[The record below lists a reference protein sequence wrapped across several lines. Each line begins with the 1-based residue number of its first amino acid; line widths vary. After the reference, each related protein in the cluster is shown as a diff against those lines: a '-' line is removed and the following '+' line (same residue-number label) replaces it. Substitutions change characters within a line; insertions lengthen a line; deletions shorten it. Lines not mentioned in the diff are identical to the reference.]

1 MMTEFLRRFYLFLI
15 LRRFY
20 FLPWFVALFFIIYLL
35 RDVSDVYFVF
45 LLFFLVGAFAFE
57 TRNVFAVLYFRRFFE
72 GFRCR
77 LRPPAVCILYKPK
90 EQPPPEVPLPGGT
103 VYEGLFFTAAIIID
117 ERAWLH
123 ELQHIRDAPIFSTLR
138 YTLLAVMFTALH
150 LYIALKTTSEIIM
163 AEITTAMIFSAS
175 IASILLKYVG
185 EFRAYRREGV
195 SLPEALERI
204 ENAAKVTG
212 GLTRNIT
219 FYIVVIALTVYI
231 VSITIDNL
239 PYSAVAVA
247 GGSALVF
254 ALVLRRALGV
264 FTRRL
269 FGIDVGD
276 FLFSSFIAGAILHPL
291 LGVFTSFLFSW
302 AMFGKVKDAAV
313 AAAVAALS
321 LFAVLLPGLIWTSVL
336 LL

>member
-1 MMTEFLRRFYLFLI
+1 MTDFLRRFYLFLI

-20 FLPWFVALFFIIYLL
+20 FLPWFVALLFIIFFSL
-35 RDVSDVYFVF
+35 RSITDVYFVF
-45 LLFFLVGAFAFE
+45 LLLFFVVAFPFE
-57 TRNVFAVLYFRRFFE
+57 TRNVFVVLYFRRFFE
-72 GFRCR
+72 GLRCR

-123 ELQHIRDAPIFSTLR
+123 ELQHIRDAPFFSALR
-138 YTLLAVMFTALH
+138 YTILAAMPTALY

-163 AEITTAMIFSAS
+163 ALTFSAS
-175 IASILLKYVG
+175 VASMLHKYVG

-204 ENAAKVTG
+204 ENAAKATG
-212 GLTRNIT
+212 GLTRGFI
-219 FYIVVIALTVYI
+219 FSIIVFLYTVYT
-231 VSITIDNL
+231 VFMAQTLNL
-239 PYSAVAVA
+239 SDFAAAVA
-247 GGSALVF
+247 GGSALIS
-254 ALVLRRALGV
+254 ALVLRWALGV

-276 FLFSSFIAGAILHPL
+276 FLFSSFVAGAILHPL
-291 LGVFTSFLFSW
+291 LGLLSTFLFSW
-302 AMFGKVKDAAV
+302 AMFGKAKDAAV
-313 AAAVAALS
+313 AAVVAAPSS
-321 LFAVLLPGLIWTSVL
+321 LAVLLPGLMWTSVL

>member
-1 MMTEFLRRFYLFLI
+1 MTDFLRRFYLFLI

-20 FLPWFVALFFIIYLL
+20 FLPWFVALLFIIFFSL
-35 RDVSDVYFVF
+35 RSITDVYFVF
-45 LLFFLVGAFAFE
+45 LLLFFVVAFPFE
-57 TRNVFAVLYFRRFFE
+57 TRNVFVVLYFRRFFE
-72 GFRCR
+72 GLRCR

-123 ELQHIRDAPIFSTLR
+123 ELQHIRDAPFFSALR
-138 YTLLAVMFTALH
+138 YTILAAMPTALY

-163 AEITTAMIFSAS
+163 ALTFSAS
-175 IASILLKYVG
+175 VASMLHKYVG

-204 ENAAKVTG
+204 ENAAKATG
-212 GLTRNIT
+212 GLTRGFVFSI
-219 FYIVVIALTVYI
+219 IVFLYTVYT
-231 VSITIDNL
+231 VFMAQTLNL
-239 PYSAVAVA
+239 SDFAAAVA

-254 ALVLRRALGV
+254 ALVLRWALGV

-276 FLFSSFIAGAILHPL
+276 FLFSSFVAGAILHPL
-291 LGVFTSFLFSW
+291 LGLLSTFLFSW
-302 AMFGKVKDAAV
+302 AMFGKAKDAAV
-313 AAAVAALS
+313 AAVVAAPSS
-321 LFAVLLPGLIWTSVL
+321 LAVLLPGLMWTSVL

>member
-1 MMTEFLRRFYLFLI
+1 MTEFLRRFFLFLI

-20 FLPWFVALFFIIYLL
+20 FLPWIGLWFFVLYLL
-35 RDVSDVYFVF
+35 KDVSNVYFVF
-45 LLFFLVGAFAFE
+45 LLFFFVVAFSFE
-57 TRNVFAVLYFRRFFE
+57 TRNVFVVLYFRRFFE

-90 EQPPPEVPLPGGT
+90 EQPPPEVPPPGGT

-123 ELQHIRDAPIFSTLR
+123 ELQHISDAPIFSTLR
-138 YTLLAVMFTALH
+138 YIIFAAKLTALH
-150 LYIALKTTSEIIM
+150 LYIALETTSEIIM
-163 AEITTAMIFSAS
+163 ALIFSAGV
-175 IASILLKYVG
+175 APMLLKYVG

-204 ENAAKVTG
+204 ENAAKATG
-212 GLTRNIT
+212 GLTRGFVFSIIV
-219 FYIVVIALTVYI
+219 FLYIVYTVF
-231 VSITIDNL
+231 TAQTLNL
-239 PYSAVAVA
+239 SDFAVAVT

-254 ALVLRRALGV
+254 ALVLRWALGV

-276 FLFSSFIAGAILHPL
+276 FLFSSFIAGAVLHPL

-302 AMFGKVKDAAV
+302 AMFGRASN
-313 AAAVAALS
+313 AAAATAIVALS
-321 LFAVLLPGLIWTSVL
+321 LFAVMLPGWVWTSVL

>member
-1 MMTEFLRRFYLFLI
+1 MTDFFLRRFFLFHLI
-15 LRRFY
+15 IRRLY
-20 FLPWFVALFFIIYLL
+20 FLLWIVLWFVFILLL
-35 RDVSDVYFVF
+35 RDVSNVYLVF
-45 LLFFLVGAFAFE
+45 LIFFFVAAFSFE
-57 TRNVFAVLYFRRFFE
+57 TANVFAVLYLRRFFE

-90 EQPPPEVPLPGGT
+90 ESTPPELQFLGGA
-103 VYEGLFFTAAIIID
+103 VYEGLFFTAAFIND
-117 ERAWLH
+117 EESWQH
-123 ELQHIRDAPIFSTLR
+123 ELQHIKDAPIFSALR
-138 YTLLAVMFTALH
+138 YMFFATMLTVQHMAVFLR
-150 LYIALKTTSEIIM
+150 TTSEIIYALM
-163 AEITTAMIFSAS
+163 FSAGVTLVLRKY
-175 IASILLKYVG
+175 IA

-195 SLPEALERI
+195 SLPAALERI

-219 FYIVVIALTVYI
+219 FYIVVIAFTVYI
-231 VSITIDNL
+231 VYITISINL

-254 ALVLRRALGV
+254 ALVLRWALGV

-276 FLFSSFIAGAILHPL
+276 FLFSSFVVGAVFHPL

-302 AMFGKVKDAAV
+302 AMFGRAKDAAV
-313 AAAVAALS
+313 AAAVSALS
-321 LFAVLLPGLIWTSVL
+321 LFAVLLPGLVWMSVFL
-336 LL
+336 L

>member
-1 MMTEFLRRFYLFLI
+1 MTNFLRRFFLFLI

-20 FLPWFVALFFIIYLL
+20 FLPWFVTLFFIIFSL
-35 RDVSDVYFVF
+35 RNITDVYFVF
-45 LLFFLVGAFAFE
+45 LLLFFVVAFSFE
-57 TRNVFAVLYFRRFFE
+57 TLNVFVVLYFRRFFE

-90 EQPPPEVPLPGGT
+90 ERPPPEVPLPGGT

-123 ELQHIRDAPIFSTLR
+123 ELQHIRDAPIFSALR
-138 YTLLAVMFTALH
+138 YMILAAMPTALYLH
-150 LYIALKTTSEIIM
+150 IALKTTSEIIM
-163 AEITTAMIFSAS
+163 ALIFSANV
-175 IASILLKYVG
+175 ALILLKYVG

-195 SLPEALERI
+195 PLPEALERI
-204 ENAAKVTG
+204 ENAAKATG
-212 GLTRNIT
+212 GLTRGFI
-219 FYIVVIALTVYI
+219 FSIIVFLYIIYTVP
-231 VSITIDNL
+231 TAQTL
-239 PYSAVAVA
+239 FAATVA

-254 ALVLRRALGV
+254 ALVLRWALGV

-291 LGVFTSFLFSW
+291 LGVLTSFLFSW
-302 AMFGKVKDAAV
+302 VMFSKAKDAAA
-313 AAAVAALS
+313 AAAVAAPS
-321 LFAVLLPGLIWTSVL
+321 LLAVMLPELIWTSVL

>member
-1 MMTEFLRRFYLFLI
+1 MMTNFLRILFLFLI

-20 FLPWFVALFFIIYLL
+20 FLPWFVALIFIIFSF
-35 RDVSDVYFVF
+35 RDIIDVYFVF
-45 LLFFLVGAFAFE
+45 LLLFFVVAFPFE

-117 ERAWLH
+117 GRAWLH

-138 YTLLAVMFTALH
+138 YMILAAILTALY
-150 LYIALKTTSEIIM
+150 LSIALQTTSEIIM
-163 AEITTAMIFSAS
+163 ALIFSAS
-175 IASILLKYVG
+175 VAPMLLKYVG

-204 ENAAKVTG
+204 ENGAKATG
-212 GLTRNIT
+212 GLTRGFVFSI
-219 FYIVVIALTVYI
+219 IVFMYTVYT
-231 VSITIDNL
+231 VMAQTPNL
-239 PYSAVAVA
+239 SDFAAAVA

-254 ALVLRRALGV
+254 ALVLRWALGV

-276 FLFSSFIAGAILHPL
+276 LLFSSFIAGAVLHPF

-302 AMFGKVKDAAV
+302 AMFGRAKDAAV

-321 LFAVLLPGLIWTSVL
+321 LFAVVLPGWVWTSVL

>member
-1 MMTEFLRRFYLFLI
+1 MIFLRRFFLFLI

-20 FLPWFVALFFIIYLL
+20 FLPWFLALIFLIFSL
-35 RDVSDVYFVF
+35 RNITDVYFVF
-45 LLFFLVGAFAFE
+45 LLLFFVVAFPFE

-117 ERAWLH
+117 GRAWLH

-138 YTLLAVMFTALH
+138 YMILAAILTALY
-150 LYIALKTTSEIIM
+150 LSIALQTTSEIIM
-163 AEITTAMIFSAS
+163 ALIFSAS
-175 IASILLKYVG
+175 VAPMLLKYVG

-204 ENAAKVTG
+204 ENGAKATG
-212 GLTRNIT
+212 GLTRGFVFSIIVFMYILYTLYTALYT
-219 FYIVVIALTVYI
+219 F
-231 VSITIDNL
+231 NL
-239 PYSAVAVA
+239 SDFAAAVA

-254 ALVLRRALGV
+254 ALVLRWALGV

-276 FLFSSFIAGAILHPL
+276 FLFSSFIAGAVLHPF
-291 LGVFTSFLFSW
+291 LGVLSSFLFSW
-302 AMFGKVKDAAV
+302 AMFSKAKDAT
-313 AAAVAALS
+313 AAAVAVPS
-321 LFAVLLPGLIWTSVL
+321 LLAVLLPELIWSL
-336 LL
+336 ASSL

>member
-1 MMTEFLRRFYLFLI
+1 MTDFLRRFYLFLI

-20 FLPWFVALFFIIYLL
+20 FLPWIGLWFFVLYLL
-35 RDVSDVYFVF
+35 KDVSDVYFVF

-57 TRNVFAVLYFRRFFE
+57 MRNVFAVLYSRRFFE

-123 ELQHIRDAPIFSTLR
+123 ELQHIRDAPIFSALR
-138 YTLLAVMFTALH
+138 YIIFAVMFTALQVS
-150 LYIALKTTSEIIM
+150 IVSKTTSEIIM
-163 AEITTAMIFSAS
+163 AEIITALIFSAS
-175 IASILLKYVG
+175 VASMLLKYVG

-204 ENAAKVTG
+204 ENAAKATG
-212 GLTRNIT
+212 SLTRGFVFSI
-219 FYIVVIALTVYI
+219 IVFLYTVYT
-231 VSITIDNL
+231 VSMAQTLNL
-239 PYSAVAVA
+239 SDFAAAVA

-254 ALVLRRALGV
+254 ALVLRWALGV
-264 FTRRL
+264 FIRRL

-276 FLFSSFIAGAILHPL
+276 FLFSSFIAGAVFHPL
-291 LGVFTSFLFSW
+291 LGVLTSFLFSW
-302 AMFGKVKDAAV
+302 AMFGKAKDAAV
-313 AAAVAALS
+313 AAAIATPS
-321 LFAVLLPGLIWTSVL
+321 LLAVLLPGLMWTSVL
-336 LL
+336 SL

>member
-1 MMTEFLRRFYLFLI
+1 MTKFLRRFYLFLI
-15 LRRFY
+15 LGRFY
-20 FLPWFVALFFIIYLL
+20 FLPWIGLWFFVVYLFLL
-35 RDVSDVYFVF
+35 KDVLNVYFVF
-45 LLFFLVGAFAFE
+45 LLFFFVVAFPFE
-57 TRNVFAVLYFRRFFE
+57 TRSVIVVLYFRRFFE

-123 ELQHIRDAPIFSTLR
+123 ELQHIRDAPIFSALR
-138 YTLLAVMFTALH
+138 YILLAAMPTALY
-150 LYIALKTTSEIIM
+150 LSIALKTTSEIIM
-163 AEITTAMIFSAS
+163 ALTFSAG
-175 IASILLKYVG
+175 IALILLKYVG

-195 SLPEALERI
+195 SLSEALERI
-204 ENAAKVTG
+204 EDGAKATG
-212 GLTRNIT
+212 GLTRGFVFSI
-219 FYIVVIALTVYI
+219 IVFLYVVYTVP
-231 VSITIDNL
+231 TLNL
-239 PYSAVAVA
+239 FDFAAAVA

-254 ALVLRRALGV
+254 ALVLRWALGV

-291 LGVFTSFLFSW
+291 LGIFTSFLFSW
-302 AMFGKVKDAAV
+302 ARFGKARDAAA
-313 AAAVAALS
+313 AAAVSAPS
-321 LFAVLLPGLIWTSVL
+321 LLAVLLPGLVWMSVFL
-336 LL
+336 L

>member
-1 MMTEFLRRFYLFLI
+1 MTDFLRRFYLFLI

-20 FLPWFVALFFIIYLL
+20 FLPWFVALLFIIFFSL
-35 RDVSDVYFVF
+35 RSITDVYFVF
-45 LLFFLVGAFAFE
+45 LLLFFVVAFPFE
-57 TRNVFAVLYFRRFFE
+57 TRNVFVVLYFRRFFE
-72 GFRCR
+72 GLRCR

-123 ELQHIRDAPIFSTLR
+123 ELQHIRDAPFFSALR
-138 YTLLAVMFTALH
+138 YTILAAMPTALY

-163 AEITTAMIFSAS
+163 ALTFSAS
-175 IASILLKYVG
+175 VASMLHKYVG

-204 ENAAKVTG
+204 ENAAKATG
-212 GLTRNIT
+212 GLTRGFVFSI
-219 FYIVVIALTVYI
+219 IVFLYTVYT
-231 VSITIDNL
+231 VFMARTLNL
-239 PYSAVAVA
+239 SDFAAAVA

-254 ALVLRRALGV
+254 ALVLRWALGV

-276 FLFSSFIAGAILHPL
+276 FLFSSFIAGAVFHPL
-291 LGVFTSFLFSW
+291 LGVLTSFLFSW
-302 AMFGKVKDAAV
+302 AMFGKAKDAAV
-313 AAAVAALS
+313 AAAIAALS
-321 LFAVLLPGLIWTSVL
+321 LFAVLLPGLVWTSVL

>member
-1 MMTEFLRRFYLFLI
+1 MTNFLRRFFLFHLI
-15 LRRFY
+15 IRRLY
-20 FLPWFVALFFIIYLL
+20 FLLWFVLWFLFILL
-35 RDVSDVYFVF
+35 SRDVSDVYLVF
-45 LLFFLVGAFAFE
+45 LIFFFVVAFSFE
-57 TRNVFAVLYFRRFFE
+57 MANVFAVLYLRRYYE

-77 LRPPAVCILYKPK
+77 LRPPAVCILYKPR
-90 EQPPPEVPLPGGT
+90 ESAPPELQFLGGA
-103 VYEGLFFTAAIIID
+103 VYEGLFFTAAFIND
-117 ERAWLH
+117 EESWQH

-138 YTLLAVMFTALH
+138 YMFFALMLTVLHMTAFLRTINEIIYALFFSAGVTMVLH
-150 LYIALKTTSEIIM
+150 KYIA
-163 AEITTAMIFSAS
+163 
-175 IASILLKYVG
+175 

-231 VSITIDNL
+231 VNITIDYL

-254 ALVLRRALGV
+254 ALVLRWALGV

-276 FLFSSFIAGAILHPL
+276 FLFSSFIAGAVLHPL
-291 LGVFTSFLFSW
+291 LGVLTSFLFSW
-302 AMFGKVKDAAV
+302 AMFGRARDAAV
-313 AAAVAALS
+313 AAAVSALS
-321 LFAVLLPGLIWTSVL
+321 LFAVLLPGLVWMSVSSL
-336 LL
+336 

>member
-1 MMTEFLRRFYLFLI
+1 MTDFLRRFYLFLI

-20 FLPWFVALFFIIYLL
+20 FLPWIGLWFFVVYLL

-45 LLFFLVGAFAFE
+45 LLFFFIGAFSFE
-57 TRNVFAVLYFRRFFE
+57 SRNVFVVLYFRRFFE

-138 YTLLAVMFTALH
+138 YIIFAVMFTALH
-150 LYIALKTTSEIIM
+150 LSIALKTKSEIVM
-163 AEITTAMIFSAS
+163 AEIITALLFSAS
-175 IASILLKYVG
+175 IASMLLKYVG

-195 SLPEALERI
+195 SLPETLERI
-204 ENAAKVTG
+204 EDAAKATG
-212 GLTRNIT
+212 SLTRGFI
-219 FYIVVIALTVYI
+219 FSIIVFLYIIYTVP
-231 VSITIDNL
+231 TAQTL
-239 PYSAVAVA
+239 FAVAVA

-276 FLFSSFIAGAILHPL
+276 FLFSSFIAGAVLHPL
-291 LGVFTSFLFSW
+291 LGLLSAFLFSW
-302 AMFGKVKDAAV
+302 AMFGRAKDAAV
-313 AAAVAALS
+313 AAAVAAPS
-321 LFAVLLPGLIWTSVL
+321 LLAVLLPGPILTWVSSL
-336 LL
+336 

>member
-1 MMTEFLRRFYLFLI
+1 MTDFFLRRFFLFHLI
-15 LRRFY
+15 IRRLY
-20 FLPWFVALFFIIYLL
+20 FLLWIVLWFIFILLL
-35 RDVSDVYFVF
+35 RDVSNAYLVF
-45 LLFFLVGAFAFE
+45 LIFFFVVAFSFE
-57 TRNVFAVLYFRRFFE
+57 AANVFAVLYFRRFFE

-77 LRPPAVCILYKPK
+77 LRPPAVCILYKPR
-90 EQPPPEVPLPGGT
+90 ESTPPELQFLGGA
-103 VYEGLFFTAAIIID
+103 VYEGLFFTAAFIND
-117 ERAWLH
+117 EESWQH
-123 ELQHIRDAPIFSTLR
+123 ELQHIKDAPIFSALR
-138 YTLLAVMFTALH
+138 YTLLAAMPTALY
-150 LYIALKTTSEIIM
+150 LPIALETTSEII
-163 AEITTAMIFSAS
+163 TALLFSAGVTLVLYKY
-175 IASILLKYVG
+175 IA

-204 ENAAKVTG
+204 ENAAKATG

-219 FYIVVIALTVYI
+219 FYIVVIAFTLYI
-231 VSITIDNL
+231 IIINIDL

-254 ALVLRRALGV
+254 ALVLRWALGV

-276 FLFSSFIAGAILHPL
+276 FLFSSFVVGA
-291 LGVFTSFLFSW
+291 VFTPPLGLLSTFFFTW
-302 AMFGKVKDAAV
+302 AMFGKARDAAV

-321 LFAVLLPGLIWTSVL
+321 LFAVVLPGWVWTSVL

>member
-1 MMTEFLRRFYLFLI
+1 MSNFLRRFYLFLI
-15 LRRFY
+15 PRRFY

-45 LLFFLVGAFAFE
+45 LLLFFVVAFSFE

-90 EQPPPEVPLPGGT
+90 EQPPPEVPLPGST

-123 ELQHIRDAPIFSTLR
+123 ELQHIRDASIFSALR
-138 YTLLAVMFTALH
+138 YILLAAMPTALH
-150 LYIALKTTSEIIM
+150 LSIALKTKSEIIY
-163 AEITTAMIFSAS
+163 ALTVFAS
-175 IASILLKYVG
+175 VALVLNKYIA

-204 ENAAKVTG
+204 ENAAKATG
-212 GLTRNIT
+212 GLTRGFVFSI
-219 FYIVVIALTVYI
+219 IVFLYTVYT
-231 VSITIDNL
+231 VFMAQTLNL
-239 PYSAVAVA
+239 SDFAAAVA

-254 ALVLRRALGV
+254 ALVLRWALGV

-276 FLFSSFIAGAILHPL
+276 FLFSSFIAGAVLHPL

-302 AMFGKVKDAAV
+302 AMFGRAKDAAV
-313 AAAVAALS
+313 AAAVSAPS
-321 LFAVLLPGLIWTSVL
+321 LLAVLLPGLVWTSVSSL
-336 LL
+336 

>member
-1 MMTEFLRRFYLFLI
+1 MTNFLHRFFLFLI

-35 RDVSDVYFVF
+35 RNFTDVYFVF
-45 LLFFLVGAFAFE
+45 LLLFFFVAFSFE
-57 TRNVFAVLYFRRFFE
+57 TRNVFVVLYFRRFFE

-90 EQPPPEVPLPGGT
+90 EQPPPGLPLPGGT

-123 ELQHIRDAPIFSTLR
+123 ELQHIRDAPIFSALR
-138 YTLLAVMFTALH
+138 YMIIAAMPTALH
-150 LYIALKTTSEIIM
+150 LSIALKTTSEIIM
-163 AEITTAMIFSAS
+163 ALVFSAS
-175 IASILLKYVG
+175 VASMLLKYVG
-185 EFRAYRREGV
+185 EFRAYRKEGV

-204 ENAAKVTG
+204 ENAAEATG
-212 GLTRNIT
+212 GLTRGFVFSI
-219 FYIVVIALTVYI
+219 IVFLYTVYT
-231 VSITIDNL
+231 VFTAQTLNL
-239 PYSAVAVA
+239 SDFAAAVA

-254 ALVLRRALGV
+254 ALVLRWALGV

-276 FLFSSFIAGAILHPL
+276 SLFSSFIAGAVLHPL
-291 LGVFTSFLFSW
+291 LGLLSTFLFSW
-302 AMFGKVKDAAV
+302 AMFGRARDAAV
-313 AAAVAALS
+313 AAAVSALS
-321 LFAVLLPGLIWTSVL
+321 LFVVLLPGLMWTSVSSL
-336 LL
+336 

>member
-1 MMTEFLRRFYLFLI
+1 
-15 LRRFY
+15 
-20 FLPWFVALFFIIYLL
+20 VAFP
-35 RDVSDVYFVF
+35 
-45 LLFFLVGAFAFE
+45 FE
-57 TRNVFAVLYFRRFFE
+57 ARNVFVVLYFRRFFE

-123 ELQHIRDAPIFSTLR
+123 ELQHIRDAPFFSALG
-138 YTLLAVMFTALH
+138 YSILAVMPTALY

-163 AEITTAMIFSAS
+163 ALIFSAS
-175 IASILLKYVG
+175 VASMLLKYVG

-195 SLPEALERI
+195 SLPEALERV
-204 ENAAKVTG
+204 ENAAKATG
-212 GLTRNIT
+212 GLTRGFVFSI
-219 FYIVVIALTVYI
+219 IVFLYTVYT
-231 VSITIDNL
+231 VFTAQTLNL
-239 PYSAVAVA
+239 SDFAAAVA

-254 ALVLRRALGV
+254 ALVLRWALGV
-264 FTRRL
+264 FMRRL

-276 FLFSSFIAGAILHPL
+276 FLFSSFIAGAVLHPL
-291 LGVFTSFLFSW
+291 LGLLSAFLFSW
-302 AMFGKVKDAAV
+302 AMFGRAKDAAT
-313 AAAVAALS
+313 ATAITALS
-321 LFAVLLPGLIWTSVL
+321 LFAVMLPGWVWTSVL

>member
-1 MMTEFLRRFYLFLI
+1 MTDFLRRFYLFLI

-20 FLPWFVALFFIIYLL
+20 FLPWIGLWFFVVYLL

-45 LLFFLVGAFAFE
+45 LLFFFVVAFSFE
-57 TRNVFAVLYFRRFFE
+57 TRNVFVVLYFRRFFE

-123 ELQHIRDAPIFSTLR
+123 ELQHIRDAPIFSALR
-138 YTLLAVMFTALH
+138 YIIIAVMFTTLH
-150 LYIALKTTSEIIM
+150 LPIALKTTSEIIM
-163 AEITTAMIFSAS
+163 ALLFSAS
-175 IASILLKYVG
+175 VASILLKYVG

-204 ENAAKVTG
+204 ENAAKATG
-212 GLTRNIT
+212 GLTRGFVFSIIV
-219 FYIVVIALTVYI
+219 FLYIVYTVP
-231 VSITIDNL
+231 TLNL
-239 PYSAVAVA
+239 FDFAVAVA

-254 ALVLRRALGV
+254 ALVLRWALGV

-302 AMFGKVKDAAV
+302 AMFGRAKDAAV
-313 AAAVAALS
+313 ATAVSAPS
-321 LFAVLLPGLIWTSVL
+321 LLAVMLPGLVWTSVFL
-336 LL
+336 L

>member
-1 MMTEFLRRFYLFLI
+1 MTDFFLRRFFLFHLI
-15 LRRFY
+15 IRRSY
-20 FLPWFVALFFIIYLL
+20 FLLWIVLWFLVFILILL
-35 RDVSDVYFVF
+35 RDVSNVY
-45 LLFFLVGAFAFE
+45 LLFLIFFFVVAFSFE
-57 TRNVFAVLYFRRFFE
+57 TANVFAVLYLRRYYE

-77 LRPPAVCILYKPK
+77 LRPPAVCILYKPR
-90 EQPPPEVPLPGGT
+90 ESAPPELQFLGGA
-103 VYEGLFFTAAIIID
+103 VYEGLFFTAAFIND
-117 ERAWLH
+117 EESWQH
-123 ELQHIRDAPIFSTLR
+123 ELQHIRDAPIFSALR
-138 YTLLAVMFTALH
+138 YMFFALMLTVLHMTAFLRTINEIIYTLFFSAGVTLVLRK
-150 LYIALKTTSEIIM
+150 YIA
-163 AEITTAMIFSAS
+163 
-175 IASILLKYVG
+175 

-254 ALVLRRALGV
+254 ALVLRWALGV

-269 FGIDVGD
+269 FGINVGD
-276 FLFSSFIAGAILHPL
+276 FLFSSFVAGAVFHPL
-291 LGVFTSFLFSW
+291 LGLLSTFLFSW
-302 AMFGKVKDAAV
+302 AMFGKAKDAAV

-321 LFAVLLPGLIWTSVL
+321 LFAVLLPGLVWTSVFL
-336 LL
+336 L

>member
-1 MMTEFLRRFYLFLI
+1 MTDFLRRFYLFLI

-20 FLPWFVALFFIIYLL
+20 FLPWFIALLFIIFSL
-35 RDVSDVYFVF
+35 RNITDVYFVF
-45 LLFFLVGAFAFE
+45 LLLFLVVAFPFE
-57 TRNVFAVLYFRRFFE
+57 TLNVFVVLYFRRFFE

-123 ELQHIRDAPIFSTLR
+123 ELQHIRDAPIFSALR
-138 YTLLAVMFTALH
+138 YMILAAMPTALYLH
-150 LYIALKTTSEIIM
+150 IALKTTSEIIM
-163 AEITTAMIFSAS
+163 ALIFSAS
-175 IASILLKYVG
+175 VASILLKYVD
-185 EFRAYRREGV
+185 EFRAYRRERV

-204 ENAAKVTG
+204 ENGAKATG
-212 GLTRNIT
+212 GLTRGFI
-219 FYIVVIALTVYI
+219 FSIIVFLYTVYTVLMAQI
-231 VSITIDNL
+231 LNL
-239 PYSAVAVA
+239 SDFAVAVA

-254 ALVLRRALGV
+254 ALVLRWALGA

-276 FLFSSFIAGAILHPL
+276 FLFSSFVAGAVLHPL
-291 LGVFTSFLFSW
+291 LGFLSAFLFSW
-302 AMFGKVKDAAV
+302 AMFGKAKDAAV
-313 AAAVAALS
+313 AAAVAAPS
-321 LFAVLLPGLIWTSVL
+321 LLAVLLPGLILTSVL

>member
-1 MMTEFLRRFYLFLI
+1 
-15 LRRFY
+15 
-20 FLPWFVALFFIIYLL
+20 
-35 RDVSDVYFVF
+35 VF
-45 LLFFLVGAFAFE
+45 LLFFLVVALPFE

-77 LRPPAVCILYKPK
+77 LRSPAVCILYKPK

-123 ELQHIRDAPIFSTLR
+123 ELQHIRDAPIFSALR
-138 YTLLAVMFTALH
+138 YIIIAVMFTALH
-150 LYIALKTTSEIIM
+150 LYIVLKTTSEI
-163 AEITTAMIFSAS
+163 TTALIFSAS
-175 IASILLKYVG
+175 VASMLLKYVG

-204 ENAAKVTG
+204 ENAAKATG
-212 GLTRNIT
+212 GLTRGFVFSI
-219 FYIVVIALTVYI
+219 IVFLYTVYT
-231 VSITIDNL
+231 VPMAHNL
-239 PYSAVAVA
+239 SYFATAVA

-254 ALVLRRALGV
+254 ALVLRWALGV

-276 FLFSSFIAGAILHPL
+276 FLFSSFIAGAILHPP

-302 AMFGKVKDAAV
+302 AMFGKAKDAAV
-313 AAAVAALS
+313 AAAVSAPS
-321 LFAVLLPGLIWTSVL
+321 LLAVMLPGLVWTSVFL
-336 LL
+336 L